1 MRTLA
6 IVALLCV
13 TMSAVIASI
22 TLGFYVRLIRAE
34 FADRTDEMKAAW
46 AKREDWWM
54 RQHDTSL
61 ARWEAE
67 RETLR
72 HQHAL
77 AVQAEHERHAAEV
90 ERLTNLLTLGSTAR
104 KDAVISD
111 GEPDAESRV
120 LKRISEDTIEAGIVA
135 LTAEYAERGIHVS
148 AEEVRDEVIS
158 MIMGS
163 SFTPNENVSL
173 TPAHSPE
180 VPG

>member
-1 MRTLA
+1 MCGSCARSSL
-6 IVALLCV
+6 
-13 TMSAVIASI
+13 IAS
-22 TLGFYVRLIRAE
+22 T
-34 FADRTDEMKAAW
+34 EMKEAW

-54 RQHDTSL
+54 R
-61 ARWEAE
+61 E
-67 RETLR
+67 RIITRDYNDGVMSELR
-72 HQHAL
+72 A
-77 AVQAEHERHAAEV
+77 RHAAEI
-90 ERLTNLLTLGSTAR
+90 ERLTNLLTIGSTAR
-104 KDAVISD
+104 KEAVISD

-120 LKRISEDTIEAGIVA
+120 FKRISEDTIEAGIVA